1 MLATNDLEIQV
12 KTLQAQLYEKRQ
24 KDKASWAMHLAIV
37 KTSIKQPKRT
47 HKVEVRGTTDRGKSY
62 AYTYK
67 YADLS
72 DVDKSVMDAII
83 ETKQNDKPLLTYY
96 FDVDNQQDG
105 VQVETII
112 VDATTGYS
120 VRTNK
125 IWFKNLK
132 TSDAQ
137 ATASLISYAK
147 RYSLSAAFG
156 IASEDDDDA
165 QAGRR
170 KPAKTYN
177 DEELNVIWDA
187 YVNDQSETAKKWIK
201 SHHDAQTTAAIKKK
215 IDAYNF
221 TKRLDKVKEQSKKKR
236 QQKPEQPKKYKEKED
251 EVIKKIVDGGADP
264 YEDKKEDKPMT
275 DEQQSLFNDILG

>member
-47 HKVEVRGTTDRGKSY
+47 HKVEVRGTSDRGKPYS
-62 AYTYK
+62 YTYK

-165 QAGRR
+165 QAGTR

-236 QQKPEQPKKYKEKED
+236 QQNPKKSKEKED

>member
-47 HKVEVRGTTDRGKSY
+47 HKVEVRGTTDRGKPYS
-62 AYTYK
+62 YTYK

-132 TSDAQ
+132 TSDTQ

-165 QAGRR
+165 QAGTR

-236 QQKPEQPKKYKEKED
+236 QQKHEQPKEKED
-251 EVIKKIVDGGADP
+251 EVIENIVDGGVDP

>member
-62 AYTYK
+62 SYTYK

-72 DVDKSVMDAII
+72 VVDKSVMDAII

-165 QAGRR
+165 QAGTR

-236 QQKPEQPKKYKEKED
+236 QQNPKKSKEKED
-251 EVIKKIVDGGADP
+251 EVIKNIVDGGADP

>member
-62 AYTYK
+62 SYTYK

-83 ETKQNDKPLLTYY
+83 ETKQNGKPLLTYY

-165 QAGRR
+165 QAGTR

-177 DEELNVIWDA
+177 EEELNVIWDA

-236 QQKPEQPKKYKEKED
+236 QQNPKKSKEKED

>member
-62 AYTYK
+62 SYTYK

-165 QAGRR
+165 QAGTR

-236 QQKPEQPKKYKEKED
+236 QQNPKKSKEKED

>member
-1 MLATNDLEIQV
+1 MLATNYLEVQV

-62 AYTYK
+62 SYTYK

-83 ETKQNDKPLLTYY
+83 ETKQNGKPLLTYY

-165 QAGRR
+165 QAGTR

-177 DEELNVIWDA
+177 EEELNVIWDA

-236 QQKPEQPKKYKEKED
+236 QQNPKKSKEKED

>member
-1 MLATNDLEIQV
+1 MLATNDLEVQV

-62 AYTYK
+62 SYTYK

-83 ETKQNDKPLLTYY
+83 ETKQNGKPLLTYY

-165 QAGRR
+165 QAGTR

-177 DEELNVIWDA
+177 EEELNVIWDA

-236 QQKPEQPKKYKEKED
+236 QQNPKKSKEKED

>member
-47 HKVEVRGTTDRGKSY
+47 HKVEVRGTNDRGNPYS
-62 AYTYK
+62 YTYK

-72 DVDKSVMDAII
+72 DVDKSVMDAIKD
-83 ETKQNDKPLLTYY
+83 TQQNGNPLLTYY
-96 FDVDNQQDG
+96 FDVNNQQDG

-125 IWFKNLK
+125 IWFKNSK

-165 QAGRR
+165 QAGTR

-177 DEELNVIWDA
+177 EEELNVIWDA

-236 QQKPEQPKKYKEKED
+236 QQNPKKSKEKED

>member
-47 HKVEVRGTTDRGKSY
+47 HKVEVRGTTDRGKPYS
-62 AYTYK
+62 YTYK

-165 QAGRR
+165 QAGTR

-236 QQKPEQPKKYKEKED
+236 QQNPKKSKEKED
-251 EVIKKIVDGGADP
+251 EVIQKIVDGGADP

>member
-47 HKVEVRGTTDRGKSY
+47 HKVEVRGTTDRGKPYS
-62 AYTYK
+62 YTYK

-83 ETKQNDKPLLTYY
+83 ETKQNGKPLLTYY

-105 VQVETII
+105 VQVETVI

-132 TSDAQ
+132 ISDAQ

-165 QAGRR
+165 QAGTR

-236 QQKPEQPKKYKEKED
+236 QQNPKKSKEKED
-251 EVIKKIVDGGADP
+251 EMIKKIVDGGADP

>member
-47 HKVEVRGTTDRGKSY
+47 HKVEVRGTTDRGKPYS
-62 AYTYK
+62 YTYK

-125 IWFKNLK
+125 IWFKNSK

-165 QAGRR
+165 QAGTR

-236 QQKPEQPKKYKEKED
+236 QQNPKKSKEKED

>member
-47 HKVEVRGTTDRGKSY
+47 HKVEVRGTTDRGKAYS
-62 AYTYK
+62 YTYK

-83 ETKQNDKPLLTYY
+83 ETKQNGKPLLTYY

-165 QAGRR
+165 QAGTR

-236 QQKPEQPKKYKEKED
+236 QQNPKKSKEKED

>member
-12 KTLQAQLYEKRQ
+12 KALQAQLYEKRQ

-47 HKVEVRGTTDRGKSY
+47 HKVEVRGTTDRGKPYS
-62 AYTYK
+62 YTYK

-83 ETKQNDKPLLTYY
+83 ETKQNGKPLLTYY

-165 QAGRR
+165 QAGTR

-236 QQKPEQPKKYKEKED
+236 QQNPKKSKEKED
-251 EVIKKIVDGGADP
+251 EVIQKIVDGGADP

>member
-47 HKVEVRGTTDRGKSY
+47 HKVEVRGTTDRGKPYS
-62 AYTYK
+62 YTYK

-72 DVDKSVMDAII
+72 DVDKSVMDAIKD
-83 ETKQNDKPLLTYY
+83 TQQNGKPLLTYY

-125 IWFKNLK
+125 IWFKNSK

-147 RYSLSAAFG
+147 RYALSAAFG

-165 QAGRR
+165 QAGTR

-236 QQKPEQPKKYKEKED
+236 QQNPKKSKEKED

>member
-1 MLATNDLEIQV
+1 MLATNDLDIQV
-12 KTLQAQLYEKRQ
+12 KTLQAQLYEKQQ

-47 HKVEVRGTTDRGKSY
+47 HKVEVRGTTDRGKPYS
-62 AYTYK
+62 YTYK

-72 DVDKSVMDAII
+72 DVDKSVMDAIKD
-83 ETKQNDKPLLTYY
+83 TQQNGKPLLTYY

-125 IWFKNLK
+125 IWFKNSK

-165 QAGRR
+165 QAGTR

-201 SHHDAQTTAAIKKK
+201 SHHDAQTTAAIKNK

-236 QQKPEQPKKYKEKED
+236 QQNPKKSKEKED

>member
-47 HKVEVRGTTDRGKSY
+47 HKVEVGGTTDRGKPYS
-62 AYTYK
+62 YTYK

-165 QAGRR
+165 QAGTR

-236 QQKPEQPKKYKEKED
+236 QQNPKKYKEKED
-251 EVIKKIVDGGADP
+251 EVIKEIVDGGADP

>member
-47 HKVEVRGTTDRGKSY
+47 HKVEVRGTTDRGKPYS
-62 AYTYK
+62 YTYK

-83 ETKQNDKPLLTYY
+83 ETKQNGKPLLTYY

-165 QAGRR
+165 QAGTR

-236 QQKPEQPKKYKEKED
+236 QQNPKKSKEKED
-251 EVIKKIVDGGADP
+251 EVIQKIVDGGADP

>member
-47 HKVEVRGTTDRGKSY
+47 HKVEVRGTTDRGKPYS
-62 AYTYK
+62 YTYK

-165 QAGRR
+165 QAGTR

-221 TKRLDKVKEQSKKKR
+221 TKRLDQV
-236 QQKPEQPKKYKEKED
+236 
-251 EVIKKIVDGGADP
+251 
-264 YEDKKEDKPMT
+264 
-275 DEQQSLFNDILG
+275 

>member
-47 HKVEVRGTTDRGKSY
+47 HKVEVRGTTDRGKPYS
-62 AYTYK
+62 YTYK

-83 ETKQNDKPLLTYY
+83 ETKQNGKPLLTYY

-165 QAGRR
+165 QAGTR
-170 KPAKTYN
+170 KPTKTYN
-177 DEELNVIWDA
+177 EEELNVIWDA

-236 QQKPEQPKKYKEKED
+236 QQKHEQPKEKED

>member
-47 HKVEVRGTTDRGKSY
+47 HKVEVRGTTDRGKPYS
-62 AYTYK
+62 YTYK

-165 QAGRR
+165 QAGTR

-236 QQKPEQPKKYKEKED
+236 QQNPKKSKEKED

>member
-47 HKVEVRGTTDRGKSY
+47 HKVEVRGTTDRGKPYS
-62 AYTYK
+62 YTYK

-132 TSDAQ
+132 ASDAQ

-165 QAGRR
+165 QAGTR

-177 DEELNVIWDA
+177 EEELNVIWDA
-187 YVNDQSETAKKWIK
+187 YVNDRSETAKKWIK

-236 QQKPEQPKKYKEKED
+236 QQNPKKSKEKED

>member
-62 AYTYK
+62 SYTYK

-165 QAGRR
+165 QAGTR

-236 QQKPEQPKKYKEKED
+236 QQNPKKSKEKED
-251 EVIKKIVDGGADP
+251 EAIKKIVDGGADP

>member
-47 HKVEVRGTTDRGKSY
+47 HKVEVRGTTDRGKPYS
-62 AYTYK
+62 YTYK

-72 DVDKSVMDAII
+72 DVDKSVMGAII

-165 QAGRR
+165 QAGTR

-236 QQKPEQPKKYKEKED
+236 QQNPKKSKEKED
-251 EVIKKIVDGGADP
+251 EMIKKIVDGGADP

>member
-47 HKVEVRGTTDRGKSY
+47 HKVEVRGTTDRGKPYS
-62 AYTYK
+62 YTYK

-83 ETKQNDKPLLTYY
+83 ETKQNGKPLLTYY

-165 QAGRR
+165 QAGTR

-177 DEELNVIWDA
+177 ALHF
-187 YVNDQSETAKKWIK
+187 S
-201 SHHDAQTTAAIKKK
+201 
-215 IDAYNF
+215 
-221 TKRLDKVKEQSKKKR
+221 
-236 QQKPEQPKKYKEKED
+236 
-251 EVIKKIVDGGADP
+251 
-264 YEDKKEDKPMT
+264 
-275 DEQQSLFNDILG
+275 

>member
-47 HKVEVRGTTDRGKSY
+47 HKVEVRGTTDRGKPYS
-62 AYTYK
+62 YTYK

-96 FDVDNQQDG
+96 FDVDNQQGG

-132 TSDAQ
+132 ISDAQ

-165 QAGRR
+165 QAGTR

-236 QQKPEQPKKYKEKED
+236 QQNPKKSKEKED
-251 EVIKKIVDGGADP
+251 EMIKKIVDGGADP

>member
-1 MLATNDLEIQV
+1 MLATNDLEIQI
-12 KTLQAQLYEKRQ
+12 KNLQTQLYEKRQ

-47 HKVEVRGTTDRGKSY
+47 HKVEVRGTTDRGKPYS
-62 AYTYK
+62 YTYK

-83 ETKQNDKPLLTYY
+83 ETKQNGKPLLTYY

-105 VQVETII
+105 VQVETVI

-132 TSDAQ
+132 ISDAQ

-165 QAGRR
+165 QAGTR

-236 QQKPEQPKKYKEKED
+236 QQNPKKSKEKED
-251 EVIKKIVDGGADP
+251 EMIKKIVDGGADP

>member
-47 HKVEVRGTTDRGKSY
+47 HKVEVRGTTDRGKPYS
-62 AYTYK
+62 YTYK

-72 DVDKSVMDAII
+72 DVDKSVMDAIKD
-83 ETKQNDKPLLTYY
+83 TQQNGKPLLTYY

-125 IWFKNLK
+125 IWFKNSK

-165 QAGRR
+165 QAGTR

-177 DEELNVIWDA
+177 EEELNVIWDA

-236 QQKPEQPKKYKEKED
+236 QQNPKKSKEKED

>member
-62 AYTYK
+62 SYTYK

-83 ETKQNDKPLLTYY
+83 ETKQNGKPLLTYY

-165 QAGRR
+165 QAGTR

-236 QQKPEQPKKYKEKED
+236 QQNPKKSKEKED
-251 EVIKKIVDGGADP
+251 EVIKNIVDGGADP

>member
-47 HKVEVRGTTDRGKSY
+47 HKVEVRGTTDRGKPYS
-62 AYTYK
+62 YTYK

-132 TSDAQ
+132 ISDAQ

-165 QAGRR
+165 QAGTR

-236 QQKPEQPKKYKEKED
+236 QQNPKKTQEKED
-251 EVIKKIVDGGADP
+251 EVIKTIVDGGADP

>member
-47 HKVEVRGTTDRGKSY
+47 HKVEVRGTTDRGKPYS
-62 AYTYK
+62 YTYK

-165 QAGRR
+165 QAGTR

-177 DEELNVIWDA
+177 EEELNVIWDA

-236 QQKPEQPKKYKEKED
+236 QQNPKKSKEKED

>member
-1 MLATNDLEIQV
+1 MMLATNDLEIQV
-12 KTLQAQLYEKRQ
+12 KNLQAQLYEKRQ

-37 KTSIKQPKRT
+37 KTSIKQSKRT
-47 HKVEVRGTTDRGKSY
+47 HKVEVRGTTDRGKPYS
-62 AYTYK
+62 YTYK

-72 DVDKSVMDAII
+72 DVDKSVMDAIKD
-83 ETKQNDKPLLTYY
+83 TQQNGNPLLTYY
-96 FDVDNQQDG
+96 F
-105 VQVETII
+105 
-112 VDATTGYS
+112 
-120 VRTNK
+120 
-125 IWFKNLK
+125 
-132 TSDAQ
+132 
-137 ATASLISYAK
+137 
-147 RYSLSAAFG
+147 
-156 IASEDDDDA
+156 DDDA

-236 QQKPEQPKKYKEKED
+236 QQNLKKSKEKED

>member
-47 HKVEVRGTTDRGKSY
+47 HKVEVRGTTDRGKTYS
-62 AYTYK
+62 YTYK

-83 ETKQNDKPLLTYY
+83 ETKQNGKPLLTYY

-236 QQKPEQPKKYKEKED
+236 QQNPKKSKEKED

-275 DEQQSLFNDILG
+275 DEQKSLFNDILG

>member
-1 MLATNDLEIQV
+1 MMLATNDLEIQV
-12 KTLQAQLYEKRQ
+12 KNLQAQLYEKRQ

-47 HKVEVRGTTDRGKSY
+47 HKVEVRGTTDRGKPYS
-62 AYTYK
+62 YTYK

-72 DVDKSVMDAII
+72 DVDKSVMDAIKD
-83 ETKQNDKPLLTYY
+83 TQQNGKPLLTYY

-125 IWFKNLK
+125 IWFKNSK

-215 IDAYNF
+215 IDAYN
-221 TKRLDKVKEQSKKKR
+221 LDKVKEQSKKKR
-236 QQKPEQPKKYKEKED
+236 QQNLKKSKEKED

-264 YEDKKEDKPMT
+264 YEDKKE
-275 DEQQSLFNDILG
+275 QQSLFNDILG

>member
-47 HKVEVRGTTDRGKSY
+47 HKVEVRGTTDRGKPYS
-62 AYTYK
+62 YTYK

-83 ETKQNDKPLLTYY
+83 ETKQNGKPLLTYY

-165 QAGRR
+165 QAGTR

-236 QQKPEQPKKYKEKED
+236 QQNPKKSKEKED